1 MKIAIAQYNYHVGNF
16 EYNTEKIIKGINR
29 AKAEGADLVVYSEMT
44 VCGYPSGDFL
54 EFGDYIN
61 KCYQALDE
69 IKQYCSGI
77 AAIIGSPDRNT
88 FPKGKPLFNAAFFIE
103 NQQIKQVYR
112 KGLLPNYDVFEEYR
126 YFEPATE
133 FEILHFH
140 GYRIALTICED
151 LWNMNDNPLYVGNP
165 MQILADKGADLMVN
179 IAASPY
185 SANHDQERKRMLT
198 QNAKKY
204 SLPLL
209 YVNQIGAQT
218 ELVFDGGSMV
228 INSLGKITDELN
240 YFKEDFRIINIEELS
255 KNKDLPE
262 NLEINYE
269 NRIPGIYE
277 AIKLGIKDYFG
288 KLGFQKAILGLSGG
302 IDSAVTMAIA
312 ADALGSKNVLGVLMP
327 SVFSSDHSVNDA
339 RQLAENLGSPHYLIP
354 IDETTQTVEKQLA
367 PWFSHLPFNIAEE
380 NIQART
386 RAIYLMALSN
396 KFGHVLL
403 NTSNKSEAAVGYGT
417 LYGDMAGGLSVLG
430 DVYKTDVFNLAR
442 YINRVKEI
450 IPVNSI
456 TKPPSA
462 ELRPDQKDSDS
473 LPEYDILDQVLYQYI
488 ENRKGPQ
495 ELYEMGFNKELVDR
509 VLKMVNTCEYKRFQ
523 TPPVIRV
530 SSKAF
535 GMGRKMPIVAKYLG

>member
-1 MKIAIAQYNYHVGNF
+1 MKIALAQYNYHVGNF
-16 EYNTEKIIKGINR
+16 EFNTEKIIKGISL
-29 AKAEGADLVVYSEMT
+29 AKSEGADLVVFSEMS

-54 EFGDYIN
+54 EFSDYIN
-61 KCYQALDE
+61 KCYEALDR
-69 IKQYCSGI
+69 IRVYCDGI
-77 AAIIGSPDRNT
+77 AAIVGAPDRNT

-126 YFEPATE
+126 YFEPAVE
-133 FEILHFH
+133 FEILHFN

-165 MQILADKGADLMVN
+165 MQILADKGADVMVN

-185 SANHDQERKRMLT
+185 SANHDMERKRMLT

-228 INSLGKITDELN
+228 INSSGKITEELN
-240 YFKEDFRIINIEELS
+240 YFSEDFRIININELII
-255 KNKDLPE
+255 NKDFPQT
-262 NLEINYE
+262 LETKPE

-312 ADALGSKNVLGVLMP
+312 TDALGAKNVLGVMMP
-327 SVFSSDHSVNDA
+327 SVFSSDHSINDA
-339 RQLAENLGSPHYLIP
+339 QQLAENLECPHYLVP
-354 IDETTQTVEKQLA
+354 IGDTAQLIEKQLN
-367 PWFSHLPFNIAEE
+367 PWFDKLPFNVAEE

-386 RAIYLMALSN
+386 RMIYLMALSN

-430 DVYKTDVFNLAR
+430 DVYKTDVFNLAK
-442 YINRVKEI
+442 YINREKEI
-450 IPVNSI
+450 IPINSI
-456 TKPPSA
+456 TKAPSA
-462 ELRPDQKDSDS
+462 ELRPNQKDSDS
-473 LPEYDILDQVLYQYI
+473 LPEYDILDKLLYQYI
-488 ENRKGPQ
+488 ENRKGPS
-495 ELYEMGFNKELVDR
+495 ELYQLGFNKDLVDR

-530 SSKAF
+530 STKAF